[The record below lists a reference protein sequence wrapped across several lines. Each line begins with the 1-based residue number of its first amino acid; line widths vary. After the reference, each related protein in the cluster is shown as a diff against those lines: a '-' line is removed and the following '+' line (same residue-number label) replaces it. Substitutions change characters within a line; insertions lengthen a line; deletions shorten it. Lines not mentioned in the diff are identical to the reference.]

1 MAPSLLLLSRQI
13 EPNYCSPRAP
23 SHSQPSSHRLLL
35 CSLARAVSGS
45 PPRHPSSSSSS
56 SLSLSRARG
65 ACPAG
70 ETEMIACRCLKIL
83 ALVSLAALALRASSL
98 LLGRVAPPCPSSS
111 EAPSRRPGQLQPTD
125 GGGVAVAG
133 GVVSASP
140 GYRRHRRRME
150 GGLAAFAARRF
161 RQHHVVAG
169 AGAAAFEA
177 DKRLAPTGSNPLHN
191 RR

>member
-98 LLGRVAPPCPSSS
+98 
-111 EAPSRRPGQLQPTD
+111 
-125 GGGVAVAG
+125 
-133 GVVSASP
+133 
-140 GYRRHRRRME
+140 HRRRME